1 MDLSFTILK
10 RLTLPNKDKI
20 QTLLMGVF
28 GTSSDGVVQS
38 NGLVQVHGYESIW
51 SSSATAGQLMQKHSG
66 HSK

>member
-1 MDLSFTILK
+1 
-10 RLTLPNKDKI
+10 
-20 QTLLMGVF
+20 MGVF